1 MKSSLRTVFI
11 FAICITFLSSITIA
25 QEKRPDFVNNREYP
39 QWFKDAKLGIFIHFG
54 LYSVPSWSGKE
65 QYAEWFYKGLISGD
79 SARIDFQKKV
89 FGENFKYEDYK
100 DLFKAELFDAEAWA
114 TLFKRSGA
122 KYILFTS
129 KHHDGY
135 CMWDSKYAKNWNSME
150 TAPKRDF
157 CQELTDAV
165 RKRGMEM
172 GLYYSLT
179 EWTNPLYR
187 WTQDT
192 NITIENYAQKH
203 LIPQFKELVDKF
215 KPTVLFSDGDWDHT
229 YKELHSDELVDYY
242 YKVVGEKAIV
252 NDRFGKGFNHGFL
265 TPEYSAGI
273 IEANRPW
280 AECRG
285 IGRSFGLNRN
295 EDLASYKSSE
305 EIIQH
310 FVQLVAS
317 GGGLTLNVGPSADG
331 QIPLLQQERL
341 LDLGKWLSQNGEAIY
356 GTKPYKKPYD
366 ESMVSIP
373 GLIDS
378 VINFDWVRNSPK
390 KLISE
395 DNFNVTWFGIIKP
408 KFSEKYTISCKADDY
423 ALVYLNNKIIIDTKN
438 NINFYEVELNKG
450 EEYKVYVEY
459 VEKNLEAS
467 ISLKW
472 KSKSQEEEPIKA
484 KWKSEYKCNKPYV
497 CYTTNK
503 NNLYAI
509 AYSIPEKNL
518 VLKLDKAP
526 KDDMII
532 YFLDN
537 THPEMQWNYKDGEL
551 IINTST
557 IKFSDVKSKSAWV
570 FVLSDY
576 LKD

>member
-1 MKSSLRTVFI
+1 MG
-11 FAICITFLSSITIA
+11 SSIKHLFIVLVCIA
-25 QEKRPDFVNNREYP
+25 YIPFSINAQDKRPESITQREYP

-179 EWTNPLYR
+179 EWTNPLYK
-187 WTQDT
+187 WTIDT
-192 NITIENYAQKH
+192 NKSIEDYAQKH

-215 KPTVLFSDGDWDHT
+215 KPTIIFSDGDWDHT
-229 YKELHSDELVDYY
+229 YKELHSDELVNYY
-242 YKVVGEKAIV
+242 YKVVGEKAIA

-273 IEANRPW
+273 IETNRPW

-310 FVQLVAS
+310 FVQLVAG

-378 VINFDWVRNSPK
+378 VINFDWVRNSPFK
-390 KLISE
+390 SFSE
-395 DNFNVTWFGIIKP
+395 DNFSASWNGAIKP
-408 KFSEKYTISCKADDY
+408 KFSEKYTITCKADDY
-423 ALVYLNNKIIIDTKN
+423 ALVYLKDTLIIDTRN
-438 NINFYEVELNKG
+438 NINTYEVELSKDK
-450 EEYKVYVEY
+450 EYNFKVDYVET
-459 VEKNLEAS
+459 NLEAS
-467 ISLKW
+467 ISLTW

-484 KWKSEYKCNKPYV
+484 WWSAYYESRRPYV
-497 CYTTNK
+497 CYTTNY

-509 AYSIPEKNL
+509 SFSIPEDNL
-518 VLKLDKAP
+518 VLMLDKAP
-526 KDDMII
+526 KKDMQI
-532 YFLDN
+532 YILGN
-537 THPEMQWNYKDGEL
+537 PNMTIPWTYKKGKL
-551 IINTST
+551 IIKTSS
-557 IKFSDVKSKSAWV
+557 IKYSDVGSKSAWV
-570 FVLSDY
+570 FLLDDY
-576 LKD
+576 LKE

>member
-1 MKSSLRTVFI
+1 MKSKSLVLI
-11 FAICITFLSSITIA
+11 ITLLFSLSCFSQVERPKSIT
-25 QEKRPDFVNNREYP
+25 ERVYP
-39 QWFKDAKLGIFIHFG
+39 KWFSDAKLGIFIHFG
-54 LYSVPSWSGKE
+54 LYSVPSWSAPE

-79 SARIDFQKKV
+79 SARINFQKRV

-100 DLFKAELFDAEAWA
+100 NIFKAELFDANEWA
-114 TLFKRSGA
+114 NLFKRSGA
-122 KYILFTS
+122 KYVLFTS

-135 CMWDSKYAKNWNSME
+135 AMWNSAYSKGWNSYE

-165 RKRGMEM
+165 RAKGLEM

-187 WTQDT
+187 WTIDT
-192 NITIENYAQKH
+192 NISIENYVRQH
-203 LIPQFKELVDKF
+203 MHPQFKELVTKF
-215 KPTVLFSDGDWDHT
+215 KPSIIFSDGDWDHSA
-229 YKELHSDELVDYY
+229 KAFGSDELVDWY
-242 YKVVGEKAIV
+242 YKTVGEKAIV
-252 NDRFGKGFNHGFL
+252 NDRWGGGFNHGFI

-273 IEANRPW
+273 IEPSRPW

-310 FVQLVAS
+310 FVQLVAG

-331 QIPLLQQERL
+331 QIPFLQQERL
-341 LDLGKWLSQNGEAIY
+341 LDLGHWLLRNGEAIY
-356 GTKPYKKPYD
+356 GSKPYIKPYD
-366 ESMVSIP
+366 ESMIAIP

-395 DNFNVTWFGIIKP
+395 DNFSVKWEGVIKP
-408 KFSEKYTISCKADDY
+408 VFSEKYTITCQADDY
-423 ALVYLNNKIIIDTKN
+423 ALVYLNDKLIIDTKN
-438 NINFYEVELNKG
+438 NINSYEVKLNKD

-459 VEKNLEAS
+459 VEKTHEAS

-472 KSKSQEEEPIKA
+472 KSKSQKEEPIKT
-484 KWKSEYKCNKPYV
+484 KWKSDYRCNKPYV

-509 AYSIPEKNL
+509 AFSIPKDNL

-526 KDDMII
+526 KDDMTI
-532 YFLDN
+532 YFLD
-537 THPEMQWNYKDGEL
+537 TPYPEMPWTYKDGKL

-557 IKFSDVKSKSAWV
+557 IKYSDVKSKSAWV
-570 FVLSDY
+570 FMLVDY